1 MKRKILIAISFI
13 LFTLAF
19 NSCEPLG
26 TCKVCRQVTTEI
38 DGTFIS
44 EGPEAEYC
52 GADLVAIE
60 AKADIILPNNTKLS
74 WKCR

>member
-13 LFTLAF
+13 LITLTF

-26 TCKVCRQVTTEI
+26 TCKVCRQVTSEI
-38 DGTFIS
+38 NGTIIS
-44 EGPEAEYC
+44 EDPEAEYC

-60 AKADIILPNNTKLS
+60 AKADVILPNNTRLS